1 MIWIMVIY
9 KVFILLMCVFVY
21 IYCIY
26 ELFVNCFICDVGIN
40 SNLYL
45 MIIIVV
51 VKCGSWYIFIFII

>member
-26 ELFVNCFICDVGIN
+26 ELFVNCFISDVGIN

-51 VKCGSWYIFIFII
+51 VKCGSWYIFIFSI